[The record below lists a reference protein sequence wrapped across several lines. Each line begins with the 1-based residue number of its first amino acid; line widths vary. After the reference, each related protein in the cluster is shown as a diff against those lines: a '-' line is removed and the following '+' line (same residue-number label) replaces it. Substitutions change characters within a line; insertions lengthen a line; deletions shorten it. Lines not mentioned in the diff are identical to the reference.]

1 MTNFLFALFH
11 PDFSP
16 ERVPCS
22 KKPLNARKSR
32 MDSHMPSQVV
42 DYFRF
47 IQFKSDQSEIFQ
59 NRNVERTLILMAKK
73 IGPVGFCD
81 HVALHMCSKNQF

>member
-32 MDSHMPSQVV
+32 MVSHMPSQVV

-73 IGPVGFCD
+73 IGAVGVCD